1 MEKIETK
8 ITAIR
13 IILLKR
19 VIVFMVLRFKVMLQN
34 YIRQAG
40 GSKRLFTELL
50 SIVSENQNRSAVSGM
65 NLINE
70 SCF

>member
-1 MEKIETK
+1 
-8 ITAIR
+8 
-13 IILLKR
+13 
-19 VIVFMVLRFKVMLQN
+19 MVLRFKVMLQN

-65 NLINE
+65 NLKNE